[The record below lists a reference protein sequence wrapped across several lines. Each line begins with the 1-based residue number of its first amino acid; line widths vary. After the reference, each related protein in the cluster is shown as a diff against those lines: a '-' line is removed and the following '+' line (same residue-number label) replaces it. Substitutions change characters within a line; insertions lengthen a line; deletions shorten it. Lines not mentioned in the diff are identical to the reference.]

1 MGLGRGAEVRIVFSE
16 GIAFLWKPVKIQEF
30 STHPHTSLRMKTRI
44 LLLALG
50 VFSLVPMALRAQ
62 TFAEGKDAGITEAT
76 AAVVPPRITKITG
89 TYKPG
94 TDGPFGPNPAD
105 IDVFAFTLAK
115 TTAVSISAPAINGID
130 TNLLLLKEG
139 FFGIFGD
146 DDGGSGFDSLIEL
159 TLPAGTYYIAIGD
172 NNIGAYPFG
181 STTAGDDEWDNDSD
195 LLSPAEAAIPIA
207 FIGSE
212 SSNPDETTGQAYEIT
227 FNFSTIVTGLDLS
240 AGKKPSQM
248 KGVNLLG
255 NDGKGQTA
263 RVSGSGSVKFLVNLT
278 NTARKR
284 SFQARLV
291 GAARKASFKVI
302 DLGNGKKNVSATF
315 RSGKFTGS
323 IESGAS
329 RRFQLSLSAGSDR
342 SVQSLRPFLLS
353 AGSSSF
359 RGTALISA
367 KDMDDA
373 SISDVAGAA
382 VKLR

>member
-1 MGLGRGAEVRIVFSE
+1 MKLSSTLFAFVILSAIP
-16 GIAFLWKPVKIQEF
+16 IA
-30 STHPHTSLRMKTRI
+30 
-44 LLLALG
+44 A
-50 VFSLVPMALRAQ
+50 RAQ

-76 AAVVPPRITKITG
+76 AVAVPPGIRKITG

-94 TDGPFGPNPAD
+94 TDGPFGANPAD
-105 IDVFAFTLAK
+105 IDVFAFTLEK
-115 TTAVSISAPAINGID
+115 TTAVSIYAPAINGID

-146 DDGGSGFDSLIEL
+146 DDGGSGLDSLIEV
-159 TLPAGTYYIAIGD
+159 TLPPGTYYIAIGD

-181 STTAGDDEWDNDSD
+181 SDSAGDYEWDDDSG
-195 LLSPAEAAIPIA
+195 LLDPAEAAIPIA
-207 FIGSE
+207 FIGAD
-212 SSNPDETTGQAYEIT
+212 SSDPDETTGQAYEIT
-227 FNFSTIVTGLDLS
+227 FNFSTVVTGLDLS
-240 AGKKPSQM
+240 VGKKPSQM

-284 SFQARLV
+284 SFEAGLV
-291 GAARKASFKVI
+291 GAARKAPFEVI
-302 DLGNGKKNVSATF
+302 DLSNGKKNVSAAF
-315 RSGKFTGS
+315 RSGRFTGS
-323 IESGAS
+323 IESGDS
-329 RRFQLSLSAGSDR
+329 RRFQLSLTAGSETT
-342 SVQSLRPFLLS
+342 VQSLRPFLVS

-359 RGTALISA
+359 KGTALISA
-367 KDMDDA
+367 KDRDDA

>member
-1 MGLGRGAEVRIVFSE
+1 
-16 GIAFLWKPVKIQEF
+16 
-30 STHPHTSLRMKTRI
+30 MKTGI

-50 VFSLVPMALRAQ
+50 AFFLAPIAARGQ
-62 TFAEGKDAGITEAT
+62 TFAEGTDAGITEAT
-76 AAVVPPRITKITG
+76 AAVVPPGITKITG

-146 DDGGSGFDSLIEL
+146 DDGGSGLDSLIEV

-195 LLSPAEAAIPIA
+195 LLDPAEAAIPIA

-212 SSNPDETTGQAYEIT
+212 SSDPDDTTGEAYEIT

-284 SFQARLV
+284 TFEAGLV
-291 GAARKASFKVI
+291 GAARKAPFEVI
-302 DLGNGKKNVSATF
+302 DLSNGKKNVSAAF
-315 RSGKFTGS
+315 RSGRFTGS
-323 IESGAS
+323 IESGGS
-329 RRFQLSLSAGSDR
+329 KRFQLSLTAGSER
-342 SVQSLRPFLLS
+342 TVQSLRPFLVS
-353 AGSSSF
+353 AGASSF
-359 RGTALISA
+359 KGTALISA
-367 KDMDDA
+367 KDQDDA